1 MTRKNVLSIYGDLVK
16 EGDVEIMS
24 VPFYEAFTTA
34 YAKQYTVFGSTAQY
48 YTLSH
53 NENVDNW
60 FTYSGYEVLGQDYA
74 TRLQNIPL
82 TNIVYSSLAKEW
94 NTRTLVGNV
103 TTGEA
108 NLPIVAN
115 YRFYG
120 VYPATKEQVSDFTL
134 RFASLMGDAKKVE
147 AKKEFTSNNVTREV
161 VLTDADFTLVDA
173 LDDTFYLFDGVKADG
188 NVDKRSDMNLR
199 QGFEEGTEGF
209 ATNFTLANANASAYY
224 YKNGNKVAIPVSVGT
239 VNTNAKFVT
248 NANTKTR
255 AWEPGTISA
264 TDVIVTDLGANE
276 AVKSEGY
283 AAVPGGIMI
292 QLPSSIGTTEPVTIE
307 FKLKDVFGVTK
318 TLKVVVKAAK

>member
-1 MTRKNVLSIYGDLVK
+1 ML
-16 EGDVEIMS
+16 
-24 VPFYEAFTTA
+24 
-34 YAKQYTVFGSTAQY
+34 
-48 YTLSH
+48 
-53 NENVDNW
+53 
-60 FTYSGYEVLGQDYA
+60 
-74 TRLQNIPL
+74 
-82 TNIVYSSLAKEW
+82 
-94 NTRTLVGNV
+94 
-103 TTGEA
+103 
-108 NLPIVAN
+108 
-115 YRFYG
+115 
-120 VYPATKEQVSDFTL
+120 
-134 RFASLMGDAKKVE
+134 GDAKKVE

-224 YKNGNKVAIPVSVGT
+224 YKNGNKVAIPVSVGA
-239 VNTNAKFVT
+239 VNTNATFET
-248 NANTKTR
+248 NTNTKTR
-255 AWEPGTISA
+255 AWVPGATSA
-264 TDVIVTDLGANE
+264 TNVIVTDLNANE
-276 AVKSEGY
+276 AIKAQGY